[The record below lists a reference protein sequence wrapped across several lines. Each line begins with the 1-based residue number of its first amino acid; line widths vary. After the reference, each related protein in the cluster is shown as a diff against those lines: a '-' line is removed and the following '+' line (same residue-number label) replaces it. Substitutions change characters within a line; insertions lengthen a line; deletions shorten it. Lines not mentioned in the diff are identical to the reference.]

1 MSAEFQPIA
10 PRPSPVRES
19 GPVAWA
25 RRNLFA
31 DWRSTTTT
39 LFIAALAV
47 WLLPD
52 LWRWL
57 VTGAVFQPDAD
68 ACQAARGIGACWGV
82 VTEKYRVIL
91 FGRYPYEEQW
101 RPLVATLF
109 VVGGLIIS
117 CIRFFWKRWLVAVWF
132 AILAVFFVLMGGG
145 WFGLSEVRTDTWG
158 GLPLTVMLAVIS
170 LFLAFPLA
178 VVVALGRRAQLPAI
192 RTICVLYV
200 ELIRGVPLISVLFM
214 ASFMFPLFVPQGVQ
228 VDVLVRVIAGLTLFI
243 AAYMAET
250 VRGGLQAV
258 PKGQFEAADSL
269 GLSYWQTQRLIVLP
283 QALSMVVPSI
293 MNTFISLFKDT
304 SLVTIV
310 SLYELT
316 GALSLALN
324 SDVQWRPFKIE
335 AYLFITFIY
344 FAGCFAMSRYSLWV
358 EKQLAASKAR

>member
-82 VTEKYRVIL
+82 VTEKYSVIL

-145 WFGLSEVRTDTWG
+145 WSGLSEVRTD
-158 GLPLTVMLAVIS
+158 S
-170 LFLAFPLA
+170 
-178 VVVALGRRAQLPAI
+178 
-192 RTICVLYV
+192 
-200 ELIRGVPLISVLFM
+200 
-214 ASFMFPLFVPQGVQ
+214 
-228 VDVLVRVIAGLTLFI
+228 
-243 AAYMAET
+243 
-250 VRGGLQAV
+250 
-258 PKGQFEAADSL
+258 
-269 GLSYWQTQRLIVLP
+269 
-283 QALSMVVPSI
+283 
-293 MNTFISLFKDT
+293 
-304 SLVTIV
+304 
-310 SLYELT
+310 
-316 GALSLALN
+316 
-324 SDVQWRPFKIE
+324 
-335 AYLFITFIY
+335 
-344 FAGCFAMSRYSLWV
+344 
-358 EKQLAASKAR
+358 